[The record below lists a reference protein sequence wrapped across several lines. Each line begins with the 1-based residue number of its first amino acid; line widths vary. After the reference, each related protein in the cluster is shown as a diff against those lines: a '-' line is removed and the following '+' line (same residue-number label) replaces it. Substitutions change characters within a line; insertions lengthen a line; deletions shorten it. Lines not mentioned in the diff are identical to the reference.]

1 MAGIQET
8 KEVLVAVNEVG
19 VLAVTV
25 LKDGVQLKEDFETV
39 YAKLVTDEGFKAKVL
54 AAYTDI
60 GKVPAEMSD
69 LDFVETFDLVRTQ
82 IAYVPK
88 YVSALKGA

>member
-25 LKDGVQLKEDFETV
+25 LKDGVQLKDDFETV

-82 IAYVPK
+82 ISFVPRYVA
-88 YVSALKGA
+88 ALKGA